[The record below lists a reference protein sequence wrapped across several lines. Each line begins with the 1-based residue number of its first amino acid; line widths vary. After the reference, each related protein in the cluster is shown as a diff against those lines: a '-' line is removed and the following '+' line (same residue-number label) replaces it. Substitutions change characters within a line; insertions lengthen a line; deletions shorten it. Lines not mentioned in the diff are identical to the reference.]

1 MRPFS
6 NRSFLSG
13 ALPAAFAAAAL
24 SCSPPAPA
32 PEAPAPESAAQ
43 TMAKTR
49 LSGRIPP
56 VGPYSAGVEVSG
68 LVFLA
73 GQIALDHEQ
82 GGLIE
87 GGITEQTHQVMQ
99 NLQAVLAEAGLGFGD
114 VVRAGVF
121 LADVND
127 FAAMN
132 EVYALLLPR
141 RRHPAGAHHRGGRRP
156 AGSAPR
162 NRHDRGALTAP
173 PIGRPARLAARGQSR
188 TAFDRR

>member
-32 PEAPAPESAAQ
+32 PEAPAPETAAQ

-132 EVYALLLPR
+132 EVYASYFPEGAIP
-141 RRHPAGAHHRGGRRP
+141 PARTTVAVAVP
-156 AGSAPR
+156 L
-162 NRHDRGALTAP
+162 GALLE
-173 PIGRPARLAARGQSR
+173 IDMIAAR
-188 TAFDRR
+188 